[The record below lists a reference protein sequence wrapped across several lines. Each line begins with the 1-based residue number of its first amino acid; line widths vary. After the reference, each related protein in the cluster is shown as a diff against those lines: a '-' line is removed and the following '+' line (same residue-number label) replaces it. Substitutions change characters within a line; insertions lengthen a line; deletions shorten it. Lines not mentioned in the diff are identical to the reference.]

1 MFVHRYYYL
10 WFVRQSRGGA
20 QPLGRKLG
28 QREQGRIAVTVALD
42 STPVSSHITVEG
54 EARKMEADANTPT

>member
-1 MFVHRYYYL
+1 MVP
-10 WFVRQSRGGA
+10 SRLEERLANGNKDV
-20 QPLGRKLG
+20 L
-28 QREQGRIAVTVALD
+28 VALD